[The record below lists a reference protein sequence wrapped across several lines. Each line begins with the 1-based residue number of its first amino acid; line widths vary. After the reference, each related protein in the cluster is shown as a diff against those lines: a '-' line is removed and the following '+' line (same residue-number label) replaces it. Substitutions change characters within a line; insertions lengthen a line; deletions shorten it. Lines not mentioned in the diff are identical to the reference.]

1 MPNLYIIAGCNGA
14 GKTTAS
20 FTVLPEM
27 LNCYE
32 FINADEIAR
41 GLSPFNPDRAAIEA
55 GRLMLIKIDEL
66 LLKQKDFAF
75 ETTLATKSYVK
86 TIKKAQENGYL
97 ITLIFFWLD
106 SVDLAI
112 ERVKTRVL
120 EGGHNIP
127 NAVITRRY
135 FSGLNNLFN
144 LYIPICNFWMVF
156 NNSKTHSELIAEGYS
171 DKDLDIKNI
180 NTFDIIKQLSK
191 NDKKR

>member
-27 LNCYE
+27 LNCDE

-55 GRLMLIKIDEL
+55 GRLMLTKIDDL

-75 ETTLATKSYVK
+75 ETTLATKSYVN
-86 TIKKAQENGYL
+86 TIARAQKRGYL
-97 ITLIFFWLD
+97 ITLVFFWLD

-112 ERVKTRVL
+112 ERVKSRVL

-127 NAVITRRY
+127 HAIINRRY
-135 FSGLNNLFN
+135 FSGLYNFN
-144 LYIPICNFWMVF
+144 Y
-156 NNSKTHSELIAEGYS
+156 YS
-171 DKDLDIKNI
+171 DPVARSYSVTPSDNLNALIHFG
-180 NTFDIIKQLSK
+180 TAL
-191 NDKKR
+191 